1 MFCLFHPGFGLP
13 FFFFNLTCL
22 AFLFPHFMF
31 FMGFMCMSVYVCI
44 YLPVGTCFFLVLF
57 FLLLR
62 RPPPFTLLYSVLFC
76 FLIGLRVF

>member
-1 MFCLFHPGFGLP
+1 MFCLFHAVFGLP
-13 FFFFNLTCL
+13 FFFNLTCL

-57 FLLLR
+57 FLLLH
-62 RPPPFTLLYSVLFC
+62 RPVHLLCFILFC
-76 FLIGLRVF
+76 FVF